1 LGHSSDR
8 RDIMYPQYEQRDN
21 INPILLNKY
30 GSLLQ
35 ASAFIA
41 LALLLFLGISW
52 QRSRKK
58 RKALED
64 EYLK

>member
-1 LGHSSDR
+1 
-8 RDIMYPQYEQRDN
+8 M
-21 INPILLNKY
+21 
-30 GSLLQ
+30 
-35 ASAFIA
+35 AAFFIT

-52 QRSRKK
+52 QRNKRK